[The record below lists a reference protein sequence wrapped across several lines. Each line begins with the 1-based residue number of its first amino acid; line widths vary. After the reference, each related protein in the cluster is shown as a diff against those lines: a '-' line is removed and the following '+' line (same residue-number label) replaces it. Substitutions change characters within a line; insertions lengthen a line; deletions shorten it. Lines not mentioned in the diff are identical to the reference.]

1 MRTSPV
7 TQQLRLFDPPIA
19 RSHHDV
25 GSIEL
30 PVCAAETKVEPVF
43 SCNMIANVTKMK
55 TILGCSQTG
64 AIQHAPEVAQEHSPA
79 GPSVPHSDTQLQ
91 ESLPPAPA
99 RRRRTA
105 QPVAGASTPGRGSG
119 ASLFSP
125 GPSSQL
131 RAPFRLP
138 QTPYRPPAASALRPL
153 STLVSEGQL
162 TPEAVRCLKTALPQ
176 GGSAI
181 SRLDKRDGR
190 SNPKSAADYLRRLV
204 HGTPNHLEK
213 ERFAA
218 FMVMVHTDVQAVAAR
233 ASISIQDAAEL
244 MRQGVVNGTLGSNLS
259 DKGKGQMLFALYGVR
274 EKYAAQDAV
283 SQAFSAHPA
292 FHSLPVAESW
302 RMGLETGVWGDEK
315 HKGLRF
321 ENEPGYMGG
330 MLRGLTAMIQADH
343 GGRKLD
349 AQLLKELHDHATA
362 GVFTRS
368 TLTDGLRL
376 LTPHEFNEIS
386 TLTSRCATEQCVAD
400 LPPGPV
406 RLLEPDYRN
415 MLPIQFGLIPG
426 GNLSRNG
433 LHEMLGSHNNGEFHI
448 FIPIPGTDERLPATA
463 ATDWSRQE
471 AITVFA
477 PAGTR
482 RQLMARAQNIIDR
495 NASLIRAAPMGDSK
509 LSAIARCCQDL
520 ERAHLFDDGNARTI
534 GLLVVN
540 KLLLENGLRP
550 AMMEDP
556 NRFDGFSTDELVAEI
571 KRGQATFARYSTQ

>member
-1 MRTSPV
+1 M
-7 TQQLRLFDPPIA
+7 
-19 RSHHDV
+19 
-25 GSIEL
+25 
-30 PVCAAETKVEPVF
+30 
-43 SCNMIANVTKMK
+43 
-55 TILGCSQTG
+55 
-64 AIQHAPEVAQEHSPA
+64 
-79 GPSVPHSDTQLQ
+79 
-91 ESLPPAPA
+91 
-99 RRRRTA
+99 
-105 QPVAGASTPGRGSG
+105 
-119 ASLFSP
+119 FSP
-125 GPSSQL
+125 GPSSHL

-138 QTPYRPPAASALRPL
+138 QTPSRPPAASTLRPL

-162 TPEAVRCLKTALPQ
+162 TPEAARCLKTALPQ

-181 SRLDKRDGR
+181 SRLDKRDRR

-204 HGTPNHLEK
+204 HSTPNHLEK

-218 FMVMVHTDVQAVAAR
+218 FMVTVHTDVQAVAAR

-244 MRQGVVNGTLGSNLS
+244 MRQGVVKGTLGSNLS
-259 DKGKGQMLFALYGVR
+259 DKDKGKMLFALYGVR

-330 MLRGLTAMIQADH
+330 MLRGLTAMIQADLD
-343 GGRKLD
+343 GRALD

-362 GVFTRS
+362 GVFKDS
-368 TLTDGLRL
+368 ALTHGLNL
-376 LTPHEFNEIS
+376 LTPHELNEIIA
-386 TLTSRCATEQCVAD
+386 LTSRCATDQCAAG
-400 LPPGPV
+400 LPPGPI
-406 RLLEPDYRN
+406 RLLVPDYRN
-415 MLPIQFGLIPG
+415 MLPADFPLIPG
-426 GNLSRNG
+426 RNLSRNG
-433 LHEMLGSHNNGEFHI
+433 LHEMLGSQNNGEFHLLM
-448 FIPIPGTDERLPATA
+448 PVPGMDETPPATA
-463 ATDWSRQE
+463 AADWSRQE
-471 AITVFA
+471 VIALWA

-482 RQLMARAQNIIDR
+482 SQLAARAQEIINR
-495 NASLIRAAPMGDSK
+495 NARLIRAAPMGDSK

-520 ERAHLFDDGNARTI
+520 EREHLFNDGNSRTI

-571 KRGQATFARYSTQ
+571 KQGQATFARYSTQ